1 MRALTQLLDSHDY
14 PGTIIDINYFTT
26 VQSYCFCLFI
36 GCVFLILWLLL

>member
-1 MRALTQLLDSHDY
+1 MCALTQLLDSHDY

-36 GCVFLILWLLL
+36 GCASLIYGLSV